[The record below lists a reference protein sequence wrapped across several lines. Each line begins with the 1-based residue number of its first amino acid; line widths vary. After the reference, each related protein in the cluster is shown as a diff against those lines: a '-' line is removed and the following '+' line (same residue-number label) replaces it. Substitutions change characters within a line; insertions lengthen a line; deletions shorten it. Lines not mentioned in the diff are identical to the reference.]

1 MAGFTN
7 TPNSPRPRRSSGAIL
22 VEFLGSMNL
31 AITLLVAIS
40 VAAIIGTVL
49 QQNQPYPDYVRK
61 FGPFWFEVFE
71 RLGLYDVYSAGW
83 FLVLLGLLLVS
94 TAVCVYRNTPTMLR
108 DMRHFRLD
116 VQDKSLRA
124 FHQRA
129 EWQAPGDT
137 PAVAERAG
145 AVLAAQGYRVRA
157 KAHAER
163 TVVAGMRGSWNRLG
177 YLLTH
182 VAIVVICIGALV
194 DGNLPL
200 KLSERLGHI
209 KVETRDL
216 PANQIP
222 PESTLA
228 TDNPAFRGSV
238 RIPEGGQADFVFL
251 NVRDGFLLQK
261 LPFRVELVDFR
272 VDHYPSG
279 QPKSFE
285 SDLLIHDPELPEPL
299 KHTIAVNHPLIYKG
313 YAIYQASF
321 SDGGSELTVMARSL
335 DAPNLDPLELKGAV
349 YQNLKV
355 VTPRGPLT
363 VEFIDFKPH
372 NVFPSE
378 EDGDRFTDYGP
389 SVVFKL
395 RNEAGEAME
404 YLNYMAPVSLEG
416 RHYFMSGMRATP
428 AEPYRYLYI
437 PMDANGSLERF
448 FTLRSRVLDQ
458 EHVRRT
464 VAAQAEGLI
473 PADSDAATRAGL
485 VDSIVHLVGLF
496 GRGGMDALVGQVEK
510 AVPEADRNQ
519 AMESYITVLQS
530 VIGSIYL
537 EQLREEGVLG
547 EQGVSEADAQF
558 FDDTLEAFAA
568 LGSYGSPLLMQLA
581 DFRHVEASG
590 LQIARAPGKNIVYLG
605 CVMLMAGVFFMFY
618 LHHRR
623 VWVSV
628 APGEHGARVLFAG
641 SGNRDRAE
649 FATEFEG
656 LQRVL
661 MTATGTAEV
670 VVQKE
675 AQQSCQ

>member
-7 TPNSPRPRRSSGAIL
+7 TPDYPRPRRSSAAIL
-22 VEFLGSMNL
+22 LEFLGSMNL

-94 TAVCVYRNTPTMLR
+94 TAVCVYRHAPIMLR

-116 VQDKSLRA
+116 VQDKSLRS
-124 FHQRA
+124 FHQQA
-129 EWQAPGDT
+129 EWDAPGEVA
-137 PAVAERAG
+137 AVSERA
-145 AVLAAQGYRVRA
+145 AAALAAQGYRVRT
-157 KAHAER
+157 KAQAER

-182 VAIVVICIGALV
+182 VAIVVICVGALI

-200 KLSERLGHI
+200 KLAERLGTV

-228 TDNPAFRGSV
+228 ADNTAFRGSV

-261 LPFRVELVDFR
+261 LPFRIELVDFR
-272 VDHYPSG
+272 VEHYPSG

-285 SDLLIHDPELPEPL
+285 SDLVIHDPELDEPL
-299 KHTIAVNHPLIYKG
+299 KRTIAVNHPLIYKG

-321 SDGGSELTVMARSL
+321 SDGGSQLTLSARAL
-335 DAPNLDPLELKGAV
+335 DAPDLAPLELRGAV

-363 VEFIDFKPH
+363 LELIDFKPY
-372 NVFPSE
+372 NVFPAE
-378 EDGDRFTDYGP
+378 GDGKGFTNYGP

-395 RNEAGEAME
+395 RNEAGEAVE
-404 YLNYMAPVSLEG
+404 YLNYMAPVTLEG
-416 RHYFMSGMRATP
+416 RLYFMSGMRNLP
-428 AEPYRYLYI
+428 SEPYRYLYV

-448 FTLRSRVLDQ
+448 FALRGRMLD
-458 EHVRRT
+458 EARVRRT
-464 VAAQAEGLI
+464 VADQADGLM
-473 PADSDAATRAGL
+473 PADADAATRANL

-496 GRGGMDALVGQVEK
+496 GRGGLDAVMNQVEK
-510 AVPEADRNQ
+510 AVPEAERNQ
-519 AMESYITVLQS
+519 AMESYIMVLQS
-530 VIGSIYL
+530 VIGALYVD
-537 EQLREEGVLG
+537 QLREEGSLG
-547 EQGVSEADAQF
+547 KEGVAEADAQF
-558 FDDTLEAFAA
+558 FEDALEAFAA
-568 LGSYGSPLLMQLA
+568 LGSYGSPLLVQLT

-590 LQIARAPGKNIVYLG
+590 LQITRSPGKDIVYLG

-623 VWVSV
+623 VWVAV
-628 APGEHGARVLFAG
+628 TPGGQGARVLFAG

-649 FATEFEG
+649 FAKEFDG
-656 LQRVL
+656 LHRVL
-661 MTATGTAEV
+661 AQATGAGEAK
-670 VVQKE
+670 VQQE
-675 AQQSCQ
+675 ATQ